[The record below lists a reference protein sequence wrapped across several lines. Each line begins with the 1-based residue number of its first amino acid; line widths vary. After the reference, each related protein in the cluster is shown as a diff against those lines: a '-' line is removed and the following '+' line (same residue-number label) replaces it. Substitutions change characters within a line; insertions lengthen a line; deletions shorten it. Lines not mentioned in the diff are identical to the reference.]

1 MAQIFGDQEDNFLE
15 GSIENDTILGLNGN
29 DTLNGSEGNDI
40 LQGSSLTAAG
50 EIDRLTGG
58 TGADTFVLGTPARVF
73 YNDGNNT
80 TDGTGDYALIAD
92 FNPNV
97 DVIQLGWS
105 KDNYILGAVPEGL
118 PDGTGIF
125 LDKPGDEPDEL
136 IAIVQGVTGLDLNQ
150 SYFGVPGLSAV
161 ELSDIALDTDNRGFA
176 INGEATGDRSGGSV
190 SNAGDVN
197 GDGFDDLIIG
207 ASGADPN
214 GSGSG
219 KSYVVYGK
227 ADGTTLSLSDVVSGI
242 GGFAING
249 EVAGDGSGASV
260 SSTGDVNG
268 DGKDDLII
276 GAPTAD
282 PNGLSSG
289 KSYVVFGKAD
299 NTAVNLSDVASG
311 IGGFAIEGEAQNN
324 RSGFSV
330 SDAGDVNGDGKD
342 DLIIGTSSAK
352 ESYVVFGKADG
363 TAVSLNDVAAGTGGF
378 VISGSGRS
386 VSSAGD
392 VNGDGLDDVIIG
404 DRLLQ
409 PDGNNSG
416 QSYVVFGKADGT
428 AVTLSD
434 VAAGTGGFVI
444 NGEPVGLGNRPILLS
459 DFSVSSAG
467 DVNGDGKDDLIV
479 GSRSAYPNGSGSG
492 KSYVVFGKADD
503 TAVELSDIAAGI
515 GGFAINGEASGDLS
529 GVSVSRAGDINGD
542 GKDDLIIGAVGADPN
557 GESSGKSYVVFGKTD
572 GTSVELSAVAA
583 GIGGFALNGEAA
595 GDQSGRSV
603 SGAGDVNNDGFDDLI
618 VGVPSADPNGESS
631 GKSYVVFGG
640 DFIASEPVANENN
653 LGSVL
658 LRKPLVIP
666 ATELLKWNPDNV
678 LTVTEVSNASG
689 GTVSLVDGVV
699 TFQAD
704 PGFVGVATFDYTVN
718 DSIDGT
724 NTGTASVT
732 VNSSVKL
739 SDVALDTNTSGF
751 VINAEAAGD
760 YSGWSVSGAGD
771 VNGDGKADLIIGIGL
786 LSDAN
791 KSYVVFGKGDGTA
804 VSLSEVTAGI
814 GGFAINGE
822 VTGDF
827 SGFSVSGAGDVNGDG
842 LADLIVGAP
851 GADLNGSNSGK
862 SYVVFG
868 KADGTAVDLSE
879 VASGTGGFAIK
890 GETADDGVGFS
901 VSDAGDVNG
910 DGLDDLV
917 VGAPGTGPNGEQF
930 GKSYV
935 VFGKADNNS
944 AELSEVASG
953 TGGFAIKSEAAGDAA
968 GEYAGLSVS
977 DAGDVNGDGKADLIV
992 GAPGAN
998 PKGNESGKS
1007 YVVFGKTDGTTV
1019 NLSQVTT
1026 GIGGFA
1032 INGEAA
1038 YDGSGCSVSAAG
1050 DVNGDGKADLIVG
1063 ADGADPNGK
1072 NSGKSYVVFGKA
1084 DGSAINLSDVAAGNG
1099 GFAINGEAKSN
1110 ISGGSVSS
1118 AGDVNGDGLDD
1129 LIVGTNPLTAIGV
1142 LAAIADPEPVPTFK
1156 SYVVFGK
1163 TDGTAV
1169 ELSDVANGVG
1179 GFALLKDY
1187 LSSDSISGA
1196 GDVNGDGFDDVL
1208 VGTPFTDPNGNI
1220 KDNAGQSYVLYGGDF
1235 TGAVTQQGG
1244 TGDDL
1249 LTGTA
1254 AADVIVAGQANDT
1267 LIGNGGSDILYAGA
1281 GNDAIAISDLNF
1293 NRIKG
1298 GSGIDTLR
1306 VDGSGM
1312 FLDLS
1317 ASANNRI
1324 TGIEQI
1330 DLNDSGSNTLTF
1342 NKLDVLALSNTNQLA
1357 ILGNTSDVVVSLGQ
1371 GWQENGTQTLDGNL
1385 YNEYAVGGSSLL
1397 VDSDISQFIS

>member
-1 MAQIFGDQEDNFLE
+1 MVQIIGDPEDNILE
-15 GSIENDTILGLNGN
+15 GTTENDTILGLAGN

-40 LQGSSLTAAG
+40 LQGSSLTTAG
-50 EIDRLTGG
+50 EIDILTGG

-73 YNDGNNT
+73 YDDGDDT
-80 TDGTGDYALIAD
+80 TDGTGDYALITD

-105 KDNYILGAVPEGL
+105 KDNYILKAVPEGL

-150 SYFGVPGLSAV
+150 SYFAVPHLSAV
-161 ELSDIALDTDNRGFA
+161 ELSDIALDADNRGFA
-176 INGEATGDRSGGSV
+176 INGEAAGDRSGISV

-197 GDGFDDLIIG
+197 GDGFNDLIIG

-219 KSYVVYGK
+219 KSYVVFGK
-227 ADGTTLSLSDVVSGI
+227 ADGTTVPLSDVASGI

-249 EVAGDGSGASV
+249 EVAGDGSGSSV
-260 SSTGDVNG
+260 SSAGDVNG
-268 DGKDDLII
+268 DGLDDLII
-276 GAPTAD
+276 GAPSAD

-289 KSYVVFGKAD
+289 KSYVAFGKAD

-363 TAVSLNDVAAGTGGF
+363 TAVSLNDVAAGTSGF

-392 VNGDGLDDVIIG
+392 VNGDGFDDLIIG
-404 DRLLQ
+404 DRLTQ
-409 PDGNNSG
+409 PDGSNSG

-434 VAAGTGGFVI
+434 VAAGSGGFVI
-444 NGEPVGLGNRPILLS
+444 NGEAQGDGYRPIVLS

-467 DVNGDGKDDLIV
+467 DVNGDGLADLIV
-479 GSRSAYPNGSGSG
+479 GSRSAYPNGSRSG
-492 KSYVVFGKADD
+492 KSYVVFGKADG
-503 TAVELSDIAAGI
+503 TAVELNDVAVGT

-529 GVSVSRAGDINGD
+529 GVSVSSAGDINGD

-557 GESSGKSYVVFGKTD
+557 GESSGKSYLVFGKTD
-572 GTSVELSAVAA
+572 GIAVELSAVAA
-583 GIGGFALNGEAA
+583 GIGGFALKGEAE
-595 GDQSGRSV
+595 GDQSSRSV

-618 VGVPSADPNGESS
+618 VGAAGADPNGESS

-678 LTVTEVSNASG
+678 LTVTEVSNAVG

-724 NTGTASVT
+724 VTATASLS
-732 VNSSVKL
+732 VNSTVEL
-739 SDVALDTNTSGF
+739 SDVALNTNTSGF
-751 VINAEAAGD
+751 AINGEAAGD
-760 YSGWSVSGAGD
+760 YSGWSVSDAGDVNGDGLADLIVGNAGSLFSGNPGKSYVVFGKADGTAVSLSDVTSGIGGFAINGEAAGDNSGFSVSGAGD
-771 VNGDGKADLIIGIGL
+771 VNGDGKDDLIVGG
-786 LSDAN
+786 
-791 KSYVVFGKGDGTA
+791 SYVVFGKADNSSVELSDVRAGT
-804 VSLSEVTAGI
+804 
-814 GGFAINGE
+814 GGFTINGE
-822 VTGDF
+822 AEDDGA
-827 SGFSVSGAGDVNGDG
+827 GFPVSDAGDVNGDG
-842 LADLIVGAP
+842 LADLIVGASA
-851 GADLNGSNSGK
+851 ADPNGESSGK

-868 KADGTAVDLSE
+868 KADGTAVSLSD
-879 VASGTGGFAIK
+879 VANGIGGFVLN
-890 GETADDGVGFS
+890 GEAADDEAGIS
-901 VSDAGDVNG
+901 VSSAGDVNG
-910 DGLDDLV
+910 DGL
-917 VGAPGTGPNGEQF
+917 
-930 GKSYV
+930 
-935 VFGKADNNS
+935 
-944 AELSEVASG
+944 
-953 TGGFAIKSEAAGDAA
+953 
-968 GEYAGLSVS
+968 
-977 DAGDVNGDGKADLIV
+977 ADLIV
-992 GAPGAN
+992 GAFGADPN
-998 PKGNESGKS
+998 DNSSGKS
-1007 YVVFGKTDGTTV
+1007 YVVFGKTDG
-1019 NLSQVTT
+1019 
-1026 GIGGFA
+1026 
-1032 INGEAA
+1032 
-1038 YDGSGCSVSAAG
+1038 
-1050 DVNGDGKADLIVG
+1050 G
-1063 ADGADPNGK
+1063 A
-1072 NSGKSYVVFGKA
+1072 V
-1084 DGSAINLSDVAAGNG
+1084 NLSDVAAGNG
-1099 GFAINGEAKSN
+1099 GFVLNGEGQSS

-1142 LAAIADPEPVPTFK
+1142 LAAIASPEPVPTFK

-1169 ELSDVANGVG
+1169 ELSDVAAGVG
-1179 GFALLKDY
+1179 GFALEKNY
-1187 LSSDSISGA
+1187 LSSDSVSNA
-1196 GDVNGDGFDDVL
+1196 GDVNGDGFDDVI

-1220 KDNAGQSYVLYGGDF
+1220 QDNSGQSYVVYGGDF

-1254 AADVIVAGQANDT
+1254 AADVIVAGQGNDT

-1281 GNDAIAISDLNF
+1281 GDDVIAISDLNF

-1298 GSGIDTLR
+1298 GSGTDTLR
-1306 VDGSGM
+1306 VEGSGM
-1312 FLDLS
+1312 FFDLR
-1317 ASANNRI
+1317 AITNNRI
-1324 TGIEQI
+1324 RGIEQI
-1330 DLNDSGSNTLTF
+1330 DLNDSGSNALAF
-1342 NKLDVLALSNTNQLA
+1342 NKLDVLALSDTNQLV
-1357 ILGNTSDVVVSLGQ
+1357 ILGNTGDIVVSIGQ
-1371 GWQENGTQTLDGNL
+1371 GWQQNGMQTLNGNL

-1397 VDSDISQFIS
+1397 IDSDISPFIS

>member
-1 MAQIFGDQEDNFLE
+1 MTLILGDQEDNLLD
-15 GSIENDTILGLNGN
+15 GTIENDTILGLAGN
-29 DTLNGSEGNDI
+29 DTLNGNEGNDI
-40 LQGSSLTAAG
+40 LQASSLTTAG
-50 EIDRLTGG
+50 EIDILTGG
-58 TGADTFVLGTPARVF
+58 TESDTFVLGTPAKVF
-73 YNDGNNT
+73 YDDGNDT
-80 TDGTGDYALIAD
+80 TDGTGDYALITD

-105 KDNYILGAVPEGL
+105 KNNYILGAVPEGL
-118 PDGTGIF
+118 PDGTAIF

-136 IAIVQGVTGLDLNQ
+136 IAIVQGVTGLELNQ
-150 SYFGVPGLSAV
+150 SYFGVPDLSAV
-161 ELSDIALDTDNRGFA
+161 KLGDIALDTDNRGFA
-176 INGEATGDRSGGSV
+176 INGEAAGDRSGGSV

-219 KSYVVYGK
+219 KSYVVFGK
-227 ADGTTLSLSDVVSGI
+227 ADGTTVPLSDVTNGI

-249 EVAGDGSGASV
+249 EVAGDGSGISV
-260 SSTGDVNG
+260 SSAGDVNG
-268 DGKDDLII
+268 DGKDDLIV

-282 PNGLSSG
+282 LNGLGSG

-311 IGGFAIEGEAQNN
+311 IGGFAIEGDAQNN

-330 SDAGDVNGDGKD
+330 SDAGDVNGDGFD

-363 TAVSLNDVAAGTGGF
+363 TAVSLSDVVAGTGGF
-378 VISGSGRS
+378 VINGSGRS

-392 VNGDGLDDVIIG
+392 VNGDGLDDLIIG
-404 DRLLQ
+404 DRLT
-409 PDGNNSG
+409 DFHSNSSG
-416 QSYVVFGKADGT
+416 KSYVVFGKADGT
-428 AVTLSD
+428 AVSLSD

-444 NGEPVGLGNRPILLS
+444 NGEAVGLGYRPILLS

-479 GSRSAYPNGSGSG
+479 GSRSAYPNGTSSG
-492 KSYVVFGKADD
+492 KSYVVFGKADG
-503 TAVELSDIAAGI
+503 TAVELNNVVAGI
-515 GGFAINGEASGDLS
+515 GGFAINGETEGDGSGISVSSAGDL
-529 GVSVSRAGDINGD
+529 NGD
-542 GKDDLIIGAVGADPN
+542 GKDDLIVGAAGADPN
-557 GESSGKSYVVFGKTD
+557 GNYSGKSYIVFGKAD
-572 GTSVELSAVAA
+572 GTDVELSDVAS
-583 GIGGFALNGEAA
+583 GIGGFALNGEAEN
-595 GDQSGRSV
+595 DQSGRSV

-618 VGVPSADPNGESS
+618 VGAPSADPNGESS

-678 LTVTEVSNASG
+678 LTVTEVSNAVG

-724 NTGTASVT
+724 VTATASLT
-732 VNSSVKL
+732 VNSTVEL
-739 SDVALDTNTSGF
+739 NDVALNTNASGF
-751 VINAEAAGD
+751 AINGENAGD
-760 YSGWSVSGAGD
+760 FSGWSVSDAGD
-771 VNGDGKADLIIGIGL
+771 VNGDGLDDLIVGSADSLYSG
-786 LSDAN
+786 N
-791 KSYVVFGKGDGTA
+791 PGKSYVVFGKTDSSA
-804 VSLSEVTAGI
+804 VNLSEVTSGI
-814 GGFAINGE
+814 GGFTINGE
-822 VTGDF
+822 AAGDN

-842 LADLIVGAP
+842 LNDLIVGAFGADPNGESSGKSYVVFGKADSTAVELSDVANGTGGFAINGEAEGSGAGFSVSGAGDVNGDGKDDLIVGGSYVVFGKADNSSVELSDVRAGTGGFAINGEAEDDGAGFPVSDAGDVNGDGLADLIVGASA
-851 GADLNGSNSGK
+851 ADPNGESSGK

-868 KADGTAVDLSE
+868 KADGTAVELSD
-879 VASGTGGFAIK
+879 VAS
-890 GETADDGVGFS
+890 
-901 VSDAGDVNG
+901 
-910 DGLDDLV
+910 
-917 VGAPGTGPNGEQF
+917 
-930 GKSYV
+930 
-935 VFGKADNNS
+935 
-944 AELSEVASG
+944 
-953 TGGFAIKSEAAGDAA
+953 
-968 GEYAGLSVS
+968 
-977 DAGDVNGDGKADLIV
+977 
-992 GAPGAN
+992 
-998 PKGNESGKS
+998 
-1007 YVVFGKTDGTTV
+1007 
-1019 NLSQVTT
+1019 
-1026 GIGGFA
+1026 GIGGFVL
-1032 INGEAA
+1032 NGEAA

-1063 ADGADPNGK
+1063 ADSADPNG
-1072 NSGKSYVVFGKA
+1072 NDSGKSYVVFGKA

-1129 LIVGTNPLTAIGV
+1129 LIIGTNPLTWIGV
-1142 LAAIADPEPVPTFK
+1142 ASAITNPEPVPTFK

-1169 ELSDVANGVG
+1169 ELSDVAAGVG

-1187 LSSDSISGA
+1187 LSSDSVSGA

-1220 KDNAGQSYVLYGGDF
+1220 KDNAGQSYVVYGGDF
-1235 TGAVTQQGG
+1235 TGTVTQQAG

-1254 AADVIVAGQANDT
+1254 AGNIIVAGQGNDT

-1281 GNDAIAISDLNF
+1281 GDDAIAISDLNF

-1298 GSGIDTLR
+1298 GSGTDTLR

-1312 FLDLS
+1312 FFDLR
-1317 ASANNRI
+1317 AIANNQI

-1330 DLNDSGSNTLTF
+1330 DLNHSSSNALAF
-1342 NKLDVLALSNTNQLA
+1342 NKLDVLAISDTQELV
-1357 ILGNTSDVVVSLGQ
+1357 ILGNTGDLVVSIGQ
-1371 GWQENGTQTLDGNL
+1371 GWTASGTQTLDDNL
-1385 YNEYAVGGSSLL
+1385 FNQYALGGVSVL

>member
-1 MAQIFGDQEDNFLE
+1 MAQIIGDPENNILE
-15 GSIENDTILGLNGN
+15 GTIENDTILGLAGN

-50 EIDRLTGG
+50 EIDIQTGG
-58 TGADTFVLGTPARVF
+58 TGSDTFVLGTPARVF
-73 YNDGNNT
+73 YDDNNDT
-80 TDGTGDYALIAD
+80 TDGTGDYALITD

-105 KDNYILGAVPEGL
+105 KDNYFLGAVPEGL

-125 LDKPGDEPDEL
+125 LNKPGAQPDEL
-136 IAIVQGVTGLDLNQ
+136 IAIVQGVTGLDINQ
-150 SYFGVPGLSAV
+150 SYFGVPRLSAV
-161 ELSDIALDTDNRGFA
+161 ELSDIALDTDSRGFA
-176 INGEATGDRSGGSV
+176 INGEAAGDRSGGSV
-190 SNAGDVN
+190 SYAGDVN
-197 GDGFDDLIIG
+197 GDGKDDLIIG

-214 GSGSG
+214 GNSSG
-219 KSYVVYGK
+219 KSYVVFGK
-227 ADGTTLSLSDVVSGI
+227 ADGTTVPLSDVASGI

-249 EVAGDGSGASV
+249 EVAGDGSGISV
-260 SSTGDVNG
+260 SSAGDVNG
-268 DGKDDLII
+268 DGKDDLIV

-311 IGGFAIEGEAQNN
+311 IGGFVIEGDAQNN

-342 DLIIGTSSAK
+342 DLIIGTSFAQK
-352 ESYVVFGKADG
+352 SYVVFGKADG
-363 TAVSLNDVAAGTGGF
+363 TAVSLSDVVAGTGGF
-378 VISGSGRS
+378 VINGSGRS

-444 NGEPVGLGNRPILLS
+444 NGEPVGLASRPIVLS

-467 DVNGDGKDDLIV
+467 DVNGDGLADLIV

-492 KSYVVFGKADD
+492 KSYVVFGKADG
-503 TAVELSDIAAGI
+503 TAVELNDVAAGT
-515 GGFAINGEASGDLS
+515 GGFAINGEGEAWGDLS
-529 GVSVSRAGDINGD
+529 GISVSSAGDINGD

-572 GTSVELSAVAA
+572 GTSVELSDVAS
-583 GIGGFALNGEAA
+583 GIGGFALNGQAEN
-595 GDQSGRSV
+595 DQSGRSV

-618 VGVPSADPNGESS
+618 VGAAGADPNGESS

-640 DFIASEPVANENN
+640 DFLASEPVANDNN
-653 LGSVL
+653 VGSVL
-658 LRKPLVIP
+658 LREPLVIP
-666 ATELLKWNPDNV
+666 VAEFLKWNPENA
-678 LTVTEVSNASG
+678 LTVTEVFNAVG
-689 GTVSLVDGVV
+689 GTVSLVDGAV

-724 NTGTASVT
+724 NTATASVI
-732 VNSSVKL
+732 VNSTLEL
-739 SDVALDTNTSGF
+739 SDIALDTNTNGF
-751 VINAEAAGD
+751 AINGEAAGD
-760 YSGWSVSGAGD
+760 YSGWSVSDAGD
-771 VNGDGKADLIIGIGL
+771 VNGDGLADLIVGSADSLYSG
-786 LSDAN
+786 N
-791 KSYVVFGKGDGTA
+791 PGKSYVVFGKTDSSA
-804 VSLSEVTAGI
+804 VNLSEVTSGI
-814 GGFAINGE
+814 GGFTINGE
-822 VTGDF
+822 AAGDN

-842 LADLIVGAP
+842 LNDLIVGAFGADPNGESSGKSYVVFGKADSTAVELSDVANGTGGFAINGEAEGNGAGFSVSGAGDVNGDGKDDLIVGGSYVVFGKADNSSVELSDVRAGIGGFAINGEAEDDGAGFPVSDAGDVNGDGLADLIVGASA
-851 GADLNGSNSGK
+851 ADPNGESSGK

-868 KADGTAVDLSE
+868 KADGTAVSLSN
-879 VASGTGGFAIK
+879 VASGIGGFVLN
-890 GETADDGVGFS
+890 GEATYDKAGIS
-901 VSDAGDVNG
+901 VSSAGDVNR
-910 DGLDDLV
+910 DGL
-917 VGAPGTGPNGEQF
+917 
-930 GKSYV
+930 
-935 VFGKADNNS
+935 
-944 AELSEVASG
+944 
-953 TGGFAIKSEAAGDAA
+953 
-968 GEYAGLSVS
+968 
-977 DAGDVNGDGKADLIV
+977 
-992 GAPGAN
+992 
-998 PKGNESGKS
+998 
-1007 YVVFGKTDGTTV
+1007 
-1019 NLSQVTT
+1019 
-1026 GIGGFA
+1026 
-1032 INGEAA
+1032 
-1038 YDGSGCSVSAAG
+1038 
-1050 DVNGDGKADLIVG
+1050 ADLIVG
-1063 ADGADPNGK
+1063 ADGADPNCK
-1072 NSGKSYVVFGKA
+1072 DSGKSYVVFGKA

-1099 GFAINGEAKSN
+1099 GFAINGEAKFN

-1118 AGDVNGDGLDD
+1118 AGDINGDGLDD
-1129 LIVGTNPLTAIGV
+1129 LIIGTNPLTAIGV
-1142 LAAIADPEPVPTFK
+1142 LAAITNPEPVPTFK

-1169 ELSDVANGVG
+1169 ELSDVAAGVG
-1179 GFALLKDY
+1179 GFALEKDY
-1187 LSSDSISGA
+1187 LSSDSVSGA

-1220 KDNAGQSYVLYGGDF
+1220 KDNAGVSYVVYGGDF

-1249 LTGTA
+1249 LTGTT
-1254 AADVIVAGQANDT
+1254 AADVIVAGQGNDT

-1281 GNDAIAISDLNF
+1281 GDDVIAISDLNF

-1312 FLDLS
+1312 FFDLR
-1317 ASANNRI
+1317 ATANNRI
-1324 TGIEQI
+1324 AGIEQI
-1330 DLNDSGSNTLTF
+1330 DLNDSGGNALAF
-1342 NKLDVLALSNTNQLA
+1342 NKLDVLALSDTNQLV
-1357 ILGNTSDVVVSLGQ
+1357 ILGNTSDVVVSFGQ
-1371 GWQENGTQTLDGNL
+1371 GWQESGTQTLGSNL
-1385 YNEYAVGGSSLL
+1385 YNEYAVGGVSLL

>member
-1 MAQIFGDQEDNFLE
+1 MASIIGDPENNILE
-15 GSIENDTILGLNGN
+15 GTIENDTILGLVGN

-40 LQGSSLTAAG
+40 LQGSSSTTAG
-50 EIDRLTGG
+50 EIDILTGG
-58 TGADTFVLGTPARVF
+58 TGSDTFVLGTPARVF
-73 YNDGNNT
+73 YDDGNDT
-80 TDGTGDYALIAD
+80 TDGTGDYALITD

-118 PDGTGIF
+118 PDGTAIF

-150 SYFGVPGLSAV
+150 SYFGVPSLSAV
-161 ELSDIALDTDNRGFA
+161 ELSNIALDTDNRGFA
-176 INGEATGDRSGGSV
+176 INGEAAGDRSGGSV

-219 KSYVVYGK
+219 KSYVVFGK
-227 ADGTTLSLSDVVSGI
+227 ADGTTVSLSDVASGI

-249 EVAGDGSGASV
+249 EAANDGSGASV
-260 SSTGDVNG
+260 SSAGDVNG
-268 DGKDDLII
+268 DGLDDLII

-299 NTAVNLSDVASG
+299 NTALNLGDVASG

-330 SDAGDVNGDGKD
+330 SGAGDVNGDGFD
-342 DLIIGTSSAK
+342 DLIIGTSSVQK
-352 ESYVVFGKADG
+352 SYVVFGKADG
-363 TAVSLNDVAAGTGGF
+363 TTVALTDVAAGTGGF

-386 VSSAGD
+386 VSRAGD
-392 VNGDGLDDVIIG
+392 VNGDGFDDLIIG
-404 DRLLQ
+404 DRLTQ
-409 PDGNNSG
+409 PDGSNSG
-416 QSYVVFGKADGT
+416 HSYVVFGKADST
-428 AVTLSD
+428 AVSLSD

-459 DFSVSSAG
+459 DFAVSSAG

-492 KSYVVFGKADD
+492 KSYVVFGKADG
-503 TAVELSDIAAGI
+503 TAVELNDVAAGT

-529 GVSVSRAGDINGD
+529 GISVSSAGDINGD
-542 GKDDLIIGAVGADPN
+542 GKNDLIIGAVGADPN

-583 GIGGFALNGEAA
+583 GIGGFALNGEAE
-595 GDQSGRSV
+595 GDQFGFSV

-618 VGVPSADPNGESS
+618 VGVASADPNGESS

-640 DFIASEPVANENN
+640 NFLASEPVANENN
-653 LGSVL
+653 LASVL

-666 ATELLKWNPDNV
+666 AAELLKWNPDNL
-678 LTVTEVSNASG
+678 LTVTEVSNAVG

-718 DSIDGT
+718 ASIDGT
-724 NTGTASVT
+724 VTATASLS
-732 VNSSVKL
+732 VNSTVEL
-739 SDVALDTNTSGF
+739 SDVALNTNTSGF
-751 VINAEAAGD
+751 VINGEAAGD
-760 YSGWSVSGAGD
+760 YSGWSVSNAGD
-771 VNGDGKADLIIGIGL
+771 VNGDGLADLIVGSAGSL
-786 LSDAN
+786 FSGTPG
-791 KSYVVFGKGDGTA
+791 KSYVVFGKTDSSA
-804 VSLSEVTAGI
+804 VNLSEVTSGI

-822 VTGDF
+822 AAGDN

-842 LADLIVGAP
+842 LNDLIVGAF
-851 GADLNGSNSGK
+851 GADPNGESSGK

-868 KADGTAVDLSE
+868 KADGTAVSLSD
-879 VASGTGGFAIK
+879 VANGTGGFAIN
-890 GETADDGVGFS
+890 GEAGNGVGFS
-901 VSDAGDVNG
+901 VSGGGDVNGDGKDDLVVSGSYVVFGKADNSSVEVSEVANGIGGFAINGEAEDDGAGFPVSDAGDVNG
-910 DGLDDLV
+910 DGL
-917 VGAPGTGPNGEQF
+917 
-930 GKSYV
+930 
-935 VFGKADNNS
+935 
-944 AELSEVASG
+944 
-953 TGGFAIKSEAAGDAA
+953 
-968 GEYAGLSVS
+968 
-977 DAGDVNGDGKADLIV
+977 ADLIV
-992 GAPGAN
+992 GASAADPNG
-998 PKGNESGKS
+998 ESSGKS
-1007 YVVFGKTDGTTV
+1007 YVVFGKTDGTAV
-1019 NLSQVTT
+1019 SLSDVAN
-1026 GIGGFA
+1026 GIGGFVL
-1032 INGEAA
+1032 NGEAT
-1038 YDGSGCSVSAAG
+1038 YDEAGISVSSAG
-1050 DVNGDGKADLIVG
+1050 DVNGDGLADLIVG
-1063 ADGADPNGK
+1063 AQGADPNG
-1072 NSGKSYVVFGKA
+1072 NSSGKSYVVFGKT
-1084 DGSAINLSDVAAGNG
+1084 DGSAVNLSDVVAGNG
-1099 GFAINGEAKSN
+1099 GFVINGEGQSS

-1142 LAAIADPEPVPTFK
+1142 LAAISLPGQVPTFK

-1169 ELSDVANGVG
+1169 ELSDVAAGIG
-1179 GFALLKDY
+1179 GFTLEKGY
-1187 LSSDSISGA
+1187 LCSDSVSGA

-1220 KDNAGQSYVLYGGDF
+1220 QDNSGQSYVVYGGDF

-1254 AADVIVAGQANDT
+1254 AADVIVAGQGNDT

-1281 GNDAIAISDLNF
+1281 GDDAIAISDLNF

-1312 FLDLS
+1312 FFDLR
-1317 ASANNRI
+1317 AMANNQI
-1324 TGIEQI
+1324 AGIEQI
-1330 DLNDSGSNTLTF
+1330 DLNDSGSNALAF
-1342 NKLDVLALSNTNQLA
+1342 NKLDVLALSDTKGLV
-1357 ILGNTSDVVVSLGQ
+1357 ILGNTGDIVVSIGQ
-1371 GWQENGTQTLDGNL
+1371 GWTTSGTQTLDGNV
-1385 YNEYAVGGSSLL
+1385 YNEYAVAGSSLL

>member
-1 MAQIFGDQEDNFLE
+1 MKIE
-15 GSIENDTILGLNGN
+15 GTTENDTILGLAGN

-50 EIDRLTGG
+50 EIDILTGG
-58 TGADTFVLGTPARVF
+58 TGSDTFVLGTPARVF
-73 YNDGNNT
+73 YDDGDDT
-80 TDGTGDYALIAD
+80 TDGTGDYALITD

-105 KDNYILGAVPEGL
+105 KTNYILGAVPEGL
-118 PDGTGIF
+118 PDGTAIF

-150 SYFGVPGLSAV
+150 SYFGVPRLSAV

-176 INGEATGDRSGGSV
+176 INGEAASDRSGGSV

-219 KSYVVYGK
+219 KSYVVFGK
-227 ADGTTLSLSDVVSGI
+227 ADGTTVPLSDVASGI

-249 EVAGDGSGASV
+249 EGAGDGSGISV
-260 SSTGDVNG
+260 SSAGDVNN
-268 DGKDDLII
+268 DGLDDLII

-282 PNGLSSG
+282 PNPNRLSSG

-311 IGGFAIEGEAQNN
+311 IGGFAIKGQNN
-324 RSGFSV
+324 LSGFSV
-330 SDAGDVNGDGKD
+330 SDAGDVNGDGFD
-342 DLIIGTSSAK
+342 DVIIGTSSAK
-352 ESYVVFGKADG
+352 KSYVVFGKADG
-363 TAVSLNDVAAGTGGF
+363 TAVSLSDVAAGTGGF
-378 VISGSGRS
+378 VINGSGRS

-392 VNGDGLDDVIIG
+392 VNGDGLDDLIIG

-444 NGEPVGLGNRPILLS
+444 NGEPVGLASRPIVLS

-492 KSYVVFGKADD
+492 KSYVVFGKADG
-503 TAVELSDIAAGI
+503 TAVELNDVAAGT
-515 GGFAINGEASGDLS
+515 GGFAINGEAWGDLS
-529 GVSVSRAGDINGD
+529 GISVSSAGDINGD

-583 GIGGFALNGEAA
+583 GIGGFALNGEAE

-618 VGVPSADPNGESS
+618 VGAAGADPNGESS

-640 DFIASEPVANENN
+640 DFLASEPVANDNN
-653 LGSVL
+653 VGSVL
-658 LRKPLVIP
+658 LREPLVIP
-666 ATELLKWNPDNV
+666 VAEFLKWNPENA
-678 LTVTEVSNASG
+678 LTVTEVFNAVG
-689 GTVSLVDGVV
+689 GTVSLVDGAV

-724 NTGTASVT
+724 NTATASVI
-732 VNSSVKL
+732 VNSTLEL
-739 SDVALDTNTSGF
+739 SDIALDTNTNGF
-751 VINAEAAGD
+751 AINGEAAGD
-760 YSGWSVSGAGD
+760 YSGWSVSDAGD
-771 VNGDGKADLIIGIGL
+771 VNGDGLADLIVGSADSLYSG
-786 LSDAN
+786 N
-791 KSYVVFGKGDGTA
+791 PGKSYVVFGKTDSSA
-804 VSLSEVTAGI
+804 VNLSEVTSGI
-814 GGFAINGE
+814 GGFTINGE
-822 VTGDF
+822 AAGDN

-842 LADLIVGAP
+842 LNDLIVGAFGADPNGESSGKSYVVFGKADSTAVELSDVANGTGGFAINGEAEGNGAGFSVSGAGDVNGDGKDDLIVGGSYVVFGKADNSSVELSDVRAGIGGFAINGEAEDDGAGFPVSDAGDVNGDGLADLIVGAS
-851 GADLNGSNSGK
+851 GADPNGESSGK

-868 KADGTAVDLSE
+868 KADGTAVSLSN
-879 VASGTGGFAIK
+879 VAS
-890 GETADDGVGFS
+890 
-901 VSDAGDVNG
+901 
-910 DGLDDLV
+910 
-917 VGAPGTGPNGEQF
+917 
-930 GKSYV
+930 
-935 VFGKADNNS
+935 
-944 AELSEVASG
+944 
-953 TGGFAIKSEAAGDAA
+953 
-968 GEYAGLSVS
+968 
-977 DAGDVNGDGKADLIV
+977 
-992 GAPGAN
+992 
-998 PKGNESGKS
+998 
-1007 YVVFGKTDGTTV
+1007 
-1019 NLSQVTT
+1019 
-1026 GIGGFA
+1026 GIGGFVL
-1032 INGEAA
+1032 NGEAA
-1038 YDGSGCSVSAAG
+1038 YDEAGFSVSSAG
-1050 DVNGDGKADLIVG
+1050 DVNRDGLADLIVG

-1072 NSGKSYVVFGKA
+1072 DSGKSYVVFGKA

-1099 GFAINGEAKSN
+1099 GFAINGEAKFN

-1118 AGDVNGDGLDD
+1118 AGDINGDGLDD
-1129 LIVGTNPLTAIGV
+1129 LIIGTNPLTAIGV
-1142 LAAIADPEPVPTFK
+1142 LAAITNPEPVPTFK

-1169 ELSDVANGVG
+1169 ELSDVAAGVG
-1179 GFALLKDY
+1179 GFALEKDY
-1187 LSSDSISGA
+1187 LSSDSVSGA

-1220 KDNAGQSYVLYGGDF
+1220 KDNAGQSYVVYGGDF
-1235 TGAVTQQGG
+1235 TGVVTQQGG

-1254 AADVIVAGQANDT
+1254 AADVIVAGQGNDT

-1281 GNDAIAISDLNF
+1281 GDDAIAISDLNF

-1298 GSGIDTLR
+1298 GSGTDTLR

-1312 FLDLS
+1312 FFDLR
-1317 ASANNRI
+1317 AIANNQI

-1330 DLNDSGSNTLTF
+1330 DLNHSSSNALAF
-1342 NKLDVLALSNTNQLA
+1342 NKLDVLAISDTQELV
-1357 ILGNTSDVVVSLGQ
+1357 ILGNTGDLVVSIGQ
-1371 GWQENGTQTLDGNL
+1371 GWTASGTQTLDDNL
-1385 YNEYAVGGSSLL
+1385 FNQYALGGVSVL

>member
-1 MAQIFGDQEDNFLE
+1 VSSLLTAHQTTPTNHNKEELKMVQIIGDLENNILE
-15 GSIENDTILGLNGN
+15 GTTENDTILGLAGN

-40 LQGSSLTAAG
+40 LQGSSSTTAG
-50 EIDRLTGG
+50 EIDILTGG
-58 TGADTFVLGTPARVF
+58 TGSDTFVLGTPARVF
-73 YNDGNNT
+73 YDDGNNT
-80 TDGTGDYALIAD
+80 TDGTGDYALITD

-118 PDGTGIF
+118 PEGTAIF

-150 SYFGVPGLSAV
+150 SYFGVPSLSAV
-161 ELSDIALDTDNRGFA
+161 ELSDIALGTDNRGFA
-176 INGEATGDRSGGSV
+176 INGEAAGDRSGGSV
-190 SNAGDVN
+190 SNAGDVNGDGFNDLIIGASGADPNGNSSGKSYVVFGKADGTAVNLSAVTAGIGGFAINGEASGDLSGISVSSAGDVN

-214 GSGSG
+214 G
-219 KSYVVYGK
+219 
-227 ADGTTLSLSDVVSGI
+227 
-242 GGFAING
+242 N
-249 EVAGDGSGASV
+249 
-260 SSTGDVNG
+260 
-268 DGKDDLII
+268 
-276 GAPTAD
+276 
-282 PNGLSSG
+282 SSG

-299 NTAVNLSDVASG
+299 SASVNLSDVASG
-311 IGGFAIEGEAQNN
+311 IGGFVINGEAQNN
-324 RSGFSV
+324 SSGSSV
-330 SDAGDVNGDGKD
+330 SGVRDVNGDGLD

-352 ESYVVFGKADG
+352 KSYVVFGKADG
-363 TAVSLNDVAAGTGGF
+363 TAVSLSDVAAGTGGF
-378 VISGSGRS
+378 VIDGNGSNVIVSDAGDVNGDGLNDLILADRVIGASDKSYVVFGKADSTAVNLNEVVAGTGGFAINGPNRS

-392 VNGDGLDDVIIG
+392 VNGDGFDDLIIG
-404 DRLLQ
+404 HSDK
-409 PDGNNSG
+409 
-416 QSYVVFGKADGT
+416 SYVVFGKADGT
-428 AVTLSD
+428 AVYSSD
-434 VAAGTGGFVI
+434 VVAGIGGFAI
-444 NGEPVGLGNRPILLS
+444 NREAFTYNLSPSNLGI
-459 DFSVSSAG
+459 SVSGAG
-467 DVNGDGKDDLIV
+467 DVNGDGFDDLIV
-479 GSRSAYPNGSGSG
+479 SAPGAGNLSSPG
-492 KSYVVFGKADD
+492 KSYVVFGKADGA
-503 TAVELSDIAAGI
+503 AVSLSDVVAGI
-515 GGFAINGEASGDLS
+515 GGF
-529 GVSVSRAGDINGD
+529 V
-542 GKDDLIIGAVGADPN
+542 
-557 GESSGKSYVVFGKTD
+557 
-572 GTSVELSAVAA
+572 
-583 GIGGFALNGEAA
+583 LNGEAA
-595 GDQSGRSV
+595 SDISGISV

-618 VGVPSADPNGESS
+618 VGASGADLNGNAS

-640 DFIASEPVANENN
+640 DFLASEPVANENI
-653 LGSVL
+653 LASVL

-678 LTVTEVSNASG
+678 LTVTEVSNAVG

-699 TFQAD
+699 TFQAA
-704 PGFVGVATFDYTVN
+704 PGFVGVATFEYTVN
-718 DSIDGT
+718 NSIDGT

-751 VINAEAAGD
+751 VINGEAAGD

-771 VNGDGKADLIIGIGL
+771 VNGDGKADLIIGIGI

-822 VTGDF
+822 VAGDI

-851 GADLNGSNSGK
+851 GADLNESNSGK

-879 VASGTGGFAIK
+879 VASGTGGFAVN

-901 VSDAGDVNG
+901 VSNAGDVNG

-917 VGAPGTGPNGEQF
+917 VGAPGTGSNGEQF

-944 AELSEVASG
+944 VELSEVASG
-953 TGGFAIKSEAAGDAA
+953 TGGFAINGEAEDDGAGF
-968 GEYAGLSVS
+968 SVS
-977 DAGDVNGDGKADLIV
+977 GAGDVNGDGLADLIV
-992 GAPGAN
+992 GASAADPNGEFSGKPYVVFGKADGTAVSLSNVASGIGGFVLNGEAAYNEAGFSVSGAGDVN
-998 PKGNESGKS
+998 GDGLADLIVGVQGADPNGNRSGKS
-1007 YVVFGKTDGTTV
+1007 YVVFGKTDGNAV
-1019 NLSQVTT
+1019 
-1026 GIGGFA
+1026 
-1032 INGEAA
+1032 
-1038 YDGSGCSVSAAG
+1038 
-1050 DVNGDGKADLIVG
+1050 
-1063 ADGADPNGK
+1063 
-1072 NSGKSYVVFGKA
+1072 
-1084 DGSAINLSDVAAGNG
+1084 NLSDVAAGNG
-1099 GFAINGEAKSN
+1099 GFVINGEGQSS

-1129 LIVGTNPLTAIGV
+1129 LIIGTDPITAIGM
-1142 LAAIADPEPVPTFK
+1142 LAAISRPGQVPTVK

-1163 TDGTAV
+1163 TDGSAV
-1169 ELSDVANGVG
+1169 ELSDVATGIG
-1179 GFALLKDY
+1179 GFALEKDY
-1187 LSSDSISGA
+1187 LSSYSVSGA

-1208 VGTPFTDPNGNI
+1208 VGTPFTYPNGGAQ
-1220 KDNAGQSYVLYGGDF
+1220 DNSGQSYVVYGGDF

-1254 AADVIVAGQANDT
+1254 AADVIVAGQGNDT

-1281 GNDAIAISDLNF
+1281 GDDVIAISDLNF

-1312 FLDLS
+1312 FFDLS
-1317 ASANNRI
+1317 AIANNRI

-1330 DLNDSGSNTLTF
+1330 DLNDSSSNTLAF
-1342 NKLDVLALSNTNQLA
+1342 NNLDVLALSDTNQLV
-1357 ILGNTSDVVVSLGQ
+1357 ILGNTSDVVVSMGQ
-1371 GWQENGTQTLDGNL
+1371 GWTASGTQTLDGNL
-1385 YNEYAVGGSSLL
+1385 YNEYAVGGVSLL

>member
-1 MAQIFGDQEDNFLE
+1 MVQILGDQEDNILE
-15 GSIENDTILGLNGN
+15 GTTENDTILGLAGN
-29 DTLNGSEGNDI
+29 DILDGSEGNDI
-40 LQGSSLTAAG
+40 LQGSSLTTAG
-50 EIDRLTGG
+50 EIDILTGG
-58 TGADTFVLGTPARVF
+58 TGSDSFVLGTPARVF
-73 YNDGNNT
+73 YDDGNNT
-80 TDGTGDYALIAD
+80 SNGAGDYALITD

-105 KDNYILGAVPEGL
+105 KDNYILGTVPEGL
-118 PDGTGIF
+118 PDGTAIF

-150 SYFGVPGLSAV
+150 SYFGVPRLSAV

-176 INGEATGDRSGGSV
+176 INGEAAGDRSGGSV

-219 KSYVVYGK
+219 KSYVVFGK
-227 ADGTTLSLSDVVSGI
+227 ADGTTVSLSDVASGI

-249 EVAGDGSGASV
+249 EVAGDASGASV
-260 SSTGDVNG
+260 SSAGDVNG
-268 DGKDDLII
+268 DGLDDLII

-299 NTAVNLSDVASG
+299 NTALNLGDVASG

-330 SDAGDVNGDGKD
+330 SDAGDVNGDGFD

-352 ESYVVFGKADG
+352 RSYVVFGKADG
-363 TAVSLNDVAAGTGGF
+363 TAVSLSDVVAGTGGF

-392 VNGDGLDDVIIG
+392 VNGDGKDDLIIG
-404 DRLLQ
+404 DLSTDFNGSN
-409 PDGNNSG
+409 PG
-416 QSYVVFGKADGT
+416 QSYVVFGKVDGT
-428 AVTLSD
+428 AVALTD
-434 VAAGTGGFVI
+434 VAAGIGGFVI
-444 NGEPVGLGNRPILLS
+444 NGEAQSNNYSLTE
-459 DFSVSSAG
+459 FSVSRTG
-467 DVNGDGKDDLIV
+467 DVNGDGLADLIV
-479 GSRSAYPNGSGSG
+479 GSRSANPNGFESG
-492 KSYVVFGKADD
+492 KSYVVFGKADS
-503 TAVELSDIAAGI
+503 TAVELSDVATGT

-529 GVSVSRAGDINGD
+529 GISVSSAGDINGD

-557 GESSGKSYVVFGKTD
+557 GNYSGKSYVVFGKAD
-572 GTSVELSAVAA
+572 GTAVELSDVAA
-583 GIGGFALNGEAA
+583 SIGGFALNGEAEN
-595 GDQSGRSV
+595 DQSGRSV
-603 SGAGDVNNDGFDDLI
+603 SGAADVNNDGFDDLI
-618 VGVPSADPNGESS
+618 VGAAGAYPNGGSS

-640 DFIASEPVANENN
+640 DFLASEPVANENI
-653 LGSVL
+653 LASVL

-666 ATELLKWNPDNV
+666 AAELLKWNPDNM
-678 LTVTEVSNASG
+678 LTVAEVSNAVG

-699 TFQAD
+699 TFEAE

-724 NTGTASVT
+724 VTATASLS
-732 VNSSVKL
+732 VNSTVEL
-739 SDVALDTNTSGF
+739 SDIALSSNTSGF
-751 VINAEAAGD
+751 VINGETAGD
-760 YSGWSVSGAGD
+760 YSGWSVSDAGD
-771 VNGDGKADLIIGIGL
+771 VNGDGFDDLIVGSAGGL
-786 LSDAN
+786 FSGN
-791 KSYVVFGKGDGTA
+791 PGKSYVVFGKTDSSA
-804 VSLSEVTAGI
+804 VNLSDVSFGI
-814 GGFAINGE
+814 SGFLINGE
-822 VTGDF
+822 AAGDN
-827 SGFSVSGAGDVNGDG
+827 SGFSVSGTGDVNGDG
-842 LADLIVGAP
+842 LDDLIVGAF
-851 GADLNGSNSGK
+851 GADPNGESSGK

-868 KADGTAVDLSE
+868 KADGTAVELSN
-879 VASGTGGFAIK
+879 VSAGIGGFAIN
-890 GETADDGVGFS
+890 GEGEGYGAGFS
-901 VSDAGDVNG
+901 VSGAGDVNG
-910 DGLDDLV
+910 DGFDDLI
-917 VGAPGTGPNGEQF
+917 VGAPDADPNGQSS

-944 AELSEVASG
+944 VQLSEVAG
-953 TGGFAIKSEAAGDAA
+953 GIGGFAINGETVDDGAA
-968 GEYAGLSVS
+968 LVS
-977 DAGDVNGDGKADLIV
+977 SAGDVNGDGFDDLIV
-992 GAPGAN
+992 GAPNADPNG
-998 PKGNESGKS
+998 ESAGKS

-1019 NLSQVTT
+1019 NLSEVTG

-1032 INGEAA
+1032 INGQAA
-1038 YDGSGCSVSAAG
+1038 SDKSGWSVSAAG
-1050 DVNGDGKADLIVG
+1050 DVNGDGLADLIVG
-1063 ADGADPNGK
+1063 ADGADPNG
-1072 NSGKSYVVFGKA
+1072 NSSGKSYVVFGKA
-1084 DGSAINLSDVAAGNG
+1084 DGGAVNLSDVAPGNG
-1099 GFAINGEAKSN
+1099 GFAINGKGQLS

-1118 AGDVNGDGLDD
+1118 AGDINGDGLDD
-1129 LIVGTNPLTAIGV
+1129 LIIGTNPISTIGI
-1142 LAAIADPEPVPTFK
+1142 LSAIASPGQVPTLK

-1169 ELSDVANGVG
+1169 DLSDVTAGIG
-1179 GFALLKDY
+1179 GFALEKDY
-1187 LSSDSISGA
+1187 LSSYSVSGA

-1208 VGTPFTDPNGNI
+1208 VGTPFTYPNSGVQ
-1220 KDNAGQSYVLYGGDF
+1220 DNSGQSYVVYGGDF

-1254 AADVIVAGQANDT
+1254 AADVIVAGQGNDT

-1281 GNDAIAISDLNF
+1281 GDDAIAISDLNF

-1312 FLDLS
+1312 FFDLR
-1317 ASANNRI
+1317 AIANNQI

-1330 DLNDSGSNTLTF
+1330 DLNDSGSNALAF
-1342 NKLDVLALSNTNQLA
+1342 NKLDVLALSDTNQLV

-1371 GWQENGTQTLDGNL
+1371 GWQESGTQTLGSNL
-1385 YNEYAVGGSSLL
+1385 YNEYALDGVSLL

>member
-1 MAQIFGDQEDNFLE
+1 MVQIIGDPENNILE
-15 GSIENDTILGLNGN
+15 GTIENDTILGLAGN

-40 LQGSSLTAAG
+40 LQGSSLTIVG
-50 EIDRLTGG
+50 EIDILTGG
-58 TGADTFVLGTPARVF
+58 TGSDTFVLGTPAKVF
-73 YNDGNNT
+73 YDDGNDT
-80 TDGTGDYALIAD
+80 TNGTGDYALITD

-118 PDGTGIF
+118 PEGTAIF

-150 SYFGVPGLSAV
+150 SYFGVPSLSAV
-161 ELSDIALDTDNRGFA
+161 ELSNIALDTDNRGFA
-176 INGEATGDRSGGSV
+176 INGEAAGDRSGGSV

-197 GDGFDDLIIG
+197 GDGFDDLIVG

-214 GSGSG
+214 GNSSG
-219 KSYVVYGK
+219 KSYVVFGK
-227 ADGTTLSLSDVVSGI
+227 ADGTAVNLSAVTAGI

-260 SSTGDVNG
+260 SSAGDING
-268 DGKDDLII
+268 DGLGDLII
-276 GAPTAD
+276 GAPNAD
-282 PNGLSSG
+282 PNGTSSG

-299 NTAVNLSDVASG
+299 SASVNLSDLASG
-311 IGGFAIEGEAQNN
+311 IGGFVINGEAAND
-324 RSGFSV
+324 RSGSSV
-330 SDAGDVNGDGKD
+330 SGVGDVNGDGLD

-352 ESYVVFGKADG
+352 KSYVVFGKADG
-363 TAVSLNDVAAGTGGF
+363 TAVSLSDVAAGTNGF
-378 VISGSGRS
+378 VIDGNGSNVMVSDAGDVNGDGLNDLILANRVIGASDKSYVVFGKADGTAVNLNEVVAGTGGFAINGPNRS

-392 VNGDGLDDVIIG
+392 VNGDGFDDLIIG
-404 DRLLQ
+404 
-409 PDGNNSG
+409 NSG
-416 QSYVVFGKADGT
+416 KSYVVFGKADGT
-428 AVTLSD
+428 AVDSSD
-434 VAAGTGGFVI
+434 VV
-444 NGEPVGLGNRPILLS
+444 
-459 DFSVSSAG
+459 
-467 DVNGDGKDDLIV
+467 
-479 GSRSAYPNGSGSG
+479 
-492 KSYVVFGKADD
+492 
-503 TAVELSDIAAGI
+503 AGI
-515 GGFAINGEASGDLS
+515 GGFAINSEPFTYNLS
-529 GVSVSRAGDINGD
+529 SANFGISVSGAGDINGD
-542 GKDDLIIGAVGADPN
+542 GFDDLIVSAPGAEN
-557 GESSGKSYVVFGKTD
+557 LSSPGKSYVVLGKAD
-572 GTSVELSAVAA
+572 GAAVSLSDVVA
-583 GIGGFALNGEAA
+583 GIGGFVLNGEAA
-595 GDQSGRSV
+595 GDISGISV

-618 VGVPSADPNGESS
+618 VGASAADPNGNAS

-640 DFIASEPVANENN
+640 DFIASEPVANENS

-678 LTVTEVSNASG
+678 LTVTEVSNAVG

-724 NTGTASVT
+724 VTATASLT
-732 VNSSVKL
+732 VNSTVEL
-739 SDVALDTNTSGF
+739 SDVALNTNASGF
-751 VINAEAAGD
+751 AINGEAAGN
-760 YSGWSVSGAGD
+760 YSGWSVSDAGD
-771 VNGDGKADLIIGIGL
+771 VNGDGKADLIIGIGI

-822 VTGDF
+822 IAGDL
-827 SGFSVSGAGDVNGDG
+827 SGFSVSGAGDINGDG

-868 KADGTAVDLSE
+868 KADSTAVSLSD
-879 VASGTGGFAIK
+879 VANGTGGFAIN
-890 GETADDGVGFS
+890 GEAGNGVGFSVSGAGDVNGDGFDDLIVNAPGANADGSGKSYVVFGKADNSSVEVSDVAVGIGGFAINGEAAGDNSGFS

-910 DGLDDLV
+910 DGLADLI
-917 VGAPGTGPNGEQF
+917 VGASGADPNGESS

-935 VFGKADNNS
+935 VFGKADGT
-944 AELSEVASG
+944 AVALSDVANG
-953 TGGFAIKSEAAGDAA
+953 IGGFVLNGEATYDEAGI
-968 GEYAGLSVS
+968 SVS
-977 DAGDVNGDGKADLIV
+977 SAGDVNGDGLADLIV
-992 GAPGAN
+992 GAQGADPN
-998 PKGNESGKS
+998 GNNSGKS
-1007 YVVFGKTDGTTV
+1007 YVVFGKTDG
-1019 NLSQVTT
+1019 
-1026 GIGGFA
+1026 
-1032 INGEAA
+1032 
-1038 YDGSGCSVSAAG
+1038 
-1050 DVNGDGKADLIVG
+1050 G
-1063 ADGADPNGK
+1063 A
-1072 NSGKSYVVFGKA
+1072 V
-1084 DGSAINLSDVAAGNG
+1084 NLSDVAAGNG
-1099 GFAINGEAKSN
+1099 GFVINGEGQSS

-1129 LIVGTNPLTAIGV
+1129 LIVGTDPITAIGM
-1142 LAAIADPEPVPTFK
+1142 LAAISLPGQVPTVK

-1163 TDGTAV
+1163 TDGTDV
-1169 ELSDVANGVG
+1169 ELSDVAAGVG
-1179 GFALLKDY
+1179 GFALEKDY
-1187 LSSDSISGA
+1187 LSSYSVSGA

-1208 VGTPFTDPNGNI
+1208 VGTPFTSGGI
-1220 KDNAGQSYVLYGGDF
+1220 QDNSGQSYVVYGGDF
-1235 TGAVTQQGG
+1235 TGTVTQQGG

-1254 AADVIVAGQANDT
+1254 AADVIVAGQGNDT

-1324 TGIEQI
+1324 TGIELL
-1330 DLNDSGSNTLTF
+1330 DLNDSGSNTLAF
-1342 NKLDVLALSNTNQLA
+1342 NKLDVLALSDTNQLV
-1357 ILGNTSDVVVSLGQ
+1357 ILGNTSDVVVSMGQ
-1371 GWQENGTQTLDGNL
+1371 GWTASGTQTLDGNL
-1385 YNEYAVGGSSLL
+1385 YNEYAVGGVSLL